1 MTAYAGVIALLALA
15 GVVASLAYLHLA
27 PTGLSP
33 VHNAVSQY
41 GITAFRAGYR
51 AATIAFAL
59 AGLALAAG
67 LASAISGHGR
77 VQVVALLVIFAVAR
91 ALISWFPMDA
101 PGAQRTSSGR
111 AHGWLAIAAFGA
123 ATLAALRLGTVLSRA
138 ARWHSFAPVSV
149 ALGWL
154 MVALLVAMALARS
167 VPAVRD
173 RFGAVERAFYLAAIA
188 WFAVFGVACATI
200 GS

>member
-1 MTAYAGVIALLALA
+1 VTAGIIALLALA
-15 GVVASLAYLHLA
+15 VTVASLVWLHLQ

-33 VHNAVSQY
+33 VRNPVSQY
-41 GITAFRAGYR
+41 GITSFRAGYR
-51 AATIAFAL
+51 AATIAFGA

-67 LASAISGHGR
+67 ISQAIGGR
-77 VQVVALLVIFAVAR
+77 ALVAVTLLVVFAVTR
-91 ALISWFPMDA
+91 AAISWFPMDA

>member
-1 MTAYAGVIALLALA
+1 MTAGIIALLALA
-15 GVVASLAYLHLA
+15 VTVASLVWLHLQ
-27 PTGLSP
+27 PTGLSA
-33 VHNAVSQY
+33 VRNSVSQY
-41 GITAFRAGYR
+41 GITSFRAGYR
-51 AATIAFAL
+51 AATIAFGA

-67 LASAISGHGR
+67 ISQAIGGR
-77 VQVVALLVIFAVAR
+77 ALVAVTLLVVFAVTR
-91 ALISWFPMDA
+91 AAISWFPMDA